1 MANTP
6 NSPGRPVKN
15 KALREWISNP
25 PVRND
30 GTKNDQLVYEY
41 LGGRPFVG
49 CEVSACPATFIY
61 GPVWRCQFYVAG
73 KQRVIAR
80 GTLYQCVGTRQ
91 LAHRFWTCDKRNL
104 SLPVLE
110 YFSKLDS
117 YFGALPPS
125 MESKIALLASG
136 ITALENKI
144 FALEQ
149 RIKPNPNY
157 VSINP

>member
-6 NSPGRPVKN
+6 KSPGRPVKD
-15 KALREWISNP
+15 KALREIISNP
-25 PVRND
+25 PVPNS
-30 GTKNDQLVYEY
+30 GPTNDQLVYEY

-80 GTLYQCVGTRQ
+80 GTLFQCAGTRK
-91 LAHRFWTCDKRNL
+91 LAHRFWTCGKRDL
-104 SLPVLE
+104 SPPVLE
-110 YFSKLDS
+110 YFSKLDEH
-117 YFGALPPS
+117 FT
-125 MESKIALLASG
+125 SG
-136 ITALENKI
+136 REITTTLSRIVSLEKRI
-144 FALEQ
+144 SALEQ
-149 RIKPNPNY
+149 RIKPNPKY